1 MKEVVMWKLCNIS
14 RNQYFLV
21 GLLIGFLYSYYMPQD
36 LTEIVTECPEATER
50 EHLLAEEA
58 KYGSEFEPQLNL
70 EQKPMT
76 AKKQVKNIVRPRYYY
91 TELGIREKLFVGV
104 MTTQENIDSLAT
116 AINKTSAHMVN
127 KIKFFINADN
137 VKANFKLKNIVGFT
151 DTRENLR
158 PFHVLKYIADNYLDD
173 YDYFLLVMDTGYVNA
188 RQLKETLSHISIS
201 FDIYMGTP
209 HGTTAQEDE
218 DKPSD
223 AQYCDLHA
231 GIVLSSSVIRK
242 IRANLD
248 WCVRNSAS
256 NQHNLNIGRC
266 VKYSS
271 KIDGCQTV
279 WQGINVTSYKLN
291 SYKIYR
297 DLHLIKHEASFN
309 RASVIYPI
317 TTADDFYLLHAY
329 FSRVHLEEINLTKQR
344 IQQEASTISNGT
356 LSNDIL
362 EVRWPLGVPKPNPA
376 ESRHD
381 IIPWTHLNLTH
392 SFMYSSEVN
401 VRPLSTVD
409 AEDMRNI
416 LNKTILEAHRN
427 NAALEYRG
435 LHSAYRKFDAVRG
448 MDYRMHLSF
457 YDRARREHTLKSFEV
472 VKPIGLI
479 EIVPSPYVTEST
491 RIAILLPILEH
502 GVHEA
507 TQFVQQ
513 YERTCMDNQDNTFL
527 MLIFFYRAETPSK
540 GDEDVFLPLK
550 NLALGLTDRHK
561 QDGSRIAWVSIRL
574 PPELSGPFD
583 PNHLYSTSMYGPN
596 HQQLLGFVA
605 ADLALRKIGLD
616 SLVMMCS
623 TSASF
628 RSDFLNR
635 VRMNTIAGFQ
645 VFSPIGFTMYPC
657 GWTGLCKECD
667 GCDVGQSTGYF
678 DRANYDVVSFYSRDY
693 VESRKLLEQQ
703 LPIVRSDRDIANLL
717 NFTIQQQQDGEQ
729 DGAVISN
736 VAEMFVRANGKIHV
750 LRGIEPN
757 LRLGRAMENFLAED
771 PEGSRL
777 QTLQCQEH
785 EPDRCVRIAS
795 KKQIGDV
802 LVQQA
807 NGRENEVKK

>member
-1 MKEVVMWKLCNIS
+1 MWKLCNIS

-36 LTEIVTECPEATER
+36 LTEIVTECPEATEK
-50 EHLLAEEA
+50 EHLLGEEA

-70 EQKPMT
+70 EQKPMI

-116 AINKTSAHMVN
+116 AINKTSAHLVN

-137 VKANFKLKNIVGFT
+137 VKTNFKLKNIVGFT

-173 YDYFLLVMDTGYVNA
+173 YDYFLLVTDTGYVNA
-188 RQLKETLSHISIS
+188 RLLKERLSHISIS
-201 FDIYMGTP
+201 FDVYMGTA
-209 HGTTAQEDE
+209 HGATLHEGE
-218 DKPSD
+218 DKPAD

-248 WCVRNSAS
+248 WCVRSAVS

-271 KIDGCQTV
+271 KIDGCQPS
-279 WQGINVTSYKLN
+279 WQDINVTSYKLN

-297 DLHLIKHEASFN
+297 DLHLIKHEDAFN
-309 RASVIYPI
+309 RASVVYPI

-329 FSRVHLEEINLTKQR
+329 FSRVHLERINHRKQQ
-344 IQQEASTISNGT
+344 IHDQASTISNGT
-356 LSNDIL
+356 LPNDIL
-362 EVRWPLGVPKPNPA
+362 EVRWPLGVPKPNPP

-381 IIPWTHLNLTH
+381 IVPWTHLNLTH
-392 SFMYSSEVN
+392 SFMWNSEVN

-409 AEDMRNI
+409 AEDIRNI
-416 LNKTILEAHRN
+416 LNKTILEAFRTN
-427 NAALEYRG
+427 PDLEYRAI
-435 LHSAYRKFDAVRG
+435 HSAYRKFDAVRG
-448 MDYRMHLSF
+448 MDYRMHLNF
-457 YDRARREHTLKSFEV
+457 YDRKRRQPVLKSFEV

-491 RIAILLPILEH
+491 RIAILLPTFEH
-502 GVHEA
+502 QVPEA
-507 TQFVQQ
+507 LQFVQN
-513 YERTCMDNQDNTFL
+513 YERVCMDNQDNTFL
-527 MLIFFYRAETPSK
+527 MLIFYYRADTPSK

-550 NLALGLTDRHK
+550 NLALGLTEKHK
-561 QDGSRIAWVSIRL
+561 QDGSRVAWVSIRL
-574 PPELSGPFD
+574 PPELSAPFNM
-583 PNHLYSTSMYGPN
+583 NHLYSTSLYGPN
-596 HQQLLGFVA
+596 QLLSFVA
-605 ADLALRKIGLD
+605 TDLALRKIGLD
-616 SLVMMCS
+616 SLVMICS
-623 TSASF
+623 SAATF

-657 GWTGLCKECD
+657 RWTKLCKECD
-667 GCDVGQSTGYF
+667 GCDVGQSSGYF

-703 LPIVRSDRDIANLL
+703 LPIVRSDRDIVNLV
-717 NFTIQQQQDGEQ
+717 NYTQEDGIQ
-729 DGAVISN
+729 N
-736 VAEMFVRANGKIHV
+736 VAELFVRANTKIHV

-757 LRLGRAMENFLAED
+757 LRLGRAMENFLAAD
-771 PEGSRL
+771 PEGEQLAALRCEESN
-777 QTLQCQEH
+777 E
-785 EPDRCVRIAS
+785 ERCVRIAS

-802 LVQQA
+802 LVQYGNSQQ
-807 NGRENEVKK
+807 ENEVKK

>member
-1 MKEVVMWKLCNIS
+1 MWKLCNIS

-36 LTEIVTECPEATER
+36 LTEIVTECPEATEK
-50 EHLLAEEA
+50 EHLLGEEA

-70 EQKPMT
+70 EQKPMI

-116 AINKTSAHMVN
+116 AINKTSAHLVN

-137 VKANFKLKNIVGFT
+137 VKTNFKLKNIVGFT

-173 YDYFLLVMDTGYVNA
+173 YDYFLLVTDTGYINA
-188 RQLKETLSHISIS
+188 RLLKERLSHISIS
-201 FDIYMGTP
+201 FDIYMGTA
-209 HGTTAQEDE
+209 HGATLHEDE
-218 DKPSD
+218 DKPAD

-248 WCVRNSAS
+248 WCVRSAVS

-271 KIDGCQTV
+271 KIDSCQPS

-297 DLHLIKHEASFN
+297 DLHLIKHEDTFN
-309 RASVIYPI
+309 KASVVYPI

-329 FSRVHLEEINLTKQR
+329 FSRVHLEEINQHKKR
-344 IQQEASTISNGT
+344 IHQQASTISNGT
-356 LSNDIL
+356 LPNDIL
-362 EVRWPLGVPKPNPA
+362 EVRWPLGVPKPNPP

-381 IIPWTHLNLTH
+381 VVPWTHLNLTH
-392 SFMYSSEVN
+392 SFMWNAEVN

-409 AEDMRNI
+409 AEDMQNI
-416 LNKTILEAHRN
+416 LNKTVLEAYRTSSD
-427 NAALEYRG
+427 LEYRS

-448 MDYRMHLSF
+448 MDYRMHLHF
-457 YDRARREHTLKSFEV
+457 YDRKRKEYLLKSFEV

-491 RIAILLPILEH
+491 RIAILLPTFEH
-502 GVHEA
+502 QVREA
-507 TQFVQQ
+507 LQFVQN
-513 YERTCMDNQDNTFL
+513 YERVCMDNQDNTFL
-527 MLIFFYRAETPSK
+527 MLIFYYRTDTPSK
-540 GDEDVFLPLK
+540 GDDDVFLPLK
-550 NLALGLTDRHK
+550 NLALGLTEKHK

-574 PPELSGPFD
+574 PPELSAPFNL
-583 PNHLYSTSMYGPN
+583 NHLYSTSLNGPN
-596 HQQLLGFVA
+596 QLLSFA
-605 ADLALRKIGLD
+605 ATDLALRKIGLD
-616 SLVMMCS
+616 SLVMVCS
-623 TSASF
+623 NAATF

-657 GWTGLCKECD
+657 RWTKLCKECD
-667 GCDVGQSTGYF
+667 GCDVGQSSGYF

-703 LPIVRSDRDIANLL
+703 LPIVRSDRDIVNLV
-717 NFTIQQQQDGEQ
+717 NYTQEDGIQ
-729 DGAVISN
+729 N
-736 VAEMFVRANGKIHV
+736 VAELFVRANTKIHV

-757 LRLGRAMENFLAED
+757 LRLGRAMENFLATD
-771 PEGSRL
+771 PEGEQL
-777 QTLQCQEH
+777 VTLKCE
-785 EPDRCVRIAS
+785 ETNEKLCVRIAS

-802 LVQQA
+802 LVQYGNSQ
-807 NGRENEVKK
+807 ENEVKK